1 MTEKE
6 KKRMTLAEM
15 AAQSAPIVNGRLTCP
30 NCGCPDFSAYRTE
43 YTISSV
49 VRYKKCR
56 HCGRKFLTVQPQEKV
71 LRPVEKI
78 QEEVPED
85 EFGGEDLV

>member
-6 KKRMTLAEM
+6 KKHMTLAEM
-15 AAQSAPIVNGRLTCP
+15 AAQSAPKVSGRLTCP
-30 NCGCPDFSAYRTE
+30 NCGCHDFSAYRTE